1 MVLLTFNI
9 VNIESQLQN
18 GVQISDEERL
28 KISENN
34 TKAILRILDIH
45 DVKASFFV
53 EISIAEKLQN
63 LIKAISYKG
72 HEIAFYNKN
81 SGLEEIE
88 EAKKFIQ
95 ELLSKQIRGIR
106 QKDRKLPQEDLKM
119 LEFNYVSNIDNAN
132 ILFPFKRLKRDTEIH
147 QEEGLSIVPESISP
161 YSQLP
166 YNDFVFQI
174 LPMKYYQNMVFE
186 TLKND
191 EFVLIYLNSWQF
203 TDFNT
208 YQFDIPFYRRLKSGK
223 KMEDKLDALLTFINE
238 KELATSRM
246 KDYIF

>member
-1 MVLLTFNI
+1 MILLTFNI
-9 VNIESQLQN
+9 VNIDAKPKN
-18 GVQISDEERL
+18 DAQISDEKRL
-28 KISENN
+28 KITEDN

-45 DVKASFFV
+45 DIKASFFV
-53 EISIAEKLQN
+53 EISIIEKLHH
-63 LIKAISYKG
+63 LIKAISGRG

-81 SGLEEIE
+81 SSLQEIE
-88 EAKKFIQ
+88 DIKKNVQNFL
-95 ELLSKQIRGIR
+95 EKQIRGIR
-106 QKDRKLPQEDLKM
+106 QKDHKLPQDNLKL

-132 ILFPFKRLKRDTEIH
+132 ILFPFKRLKRNTEII
-147 QEEGLSIVPESISP
+147 EEDGLSIVPESISP

-174 LPMKYYQNMVFE
+174 LPMSYYQNMVFE

-191 EFVLIYLNSWQF
+191 DFVLIYLNSWQF
-203 TDFNT
+203 TDFKK
-208 YQFDIPFYRRLKSGK
+208 YPFEIPFYRSLFSGR
-223 KMEDKLDALLTFINE
+223 KMEDKLDILLSFINE

>member
-1 MVLLTFNI
+1 M
-9 VNIESQLQN
+9 NIEAEAKK
-18 GVQISDEERL
+18 GIQISDDERL
-28 KISENN
+28 KITEDN

-53 EISIAEKLQN
+53 EISIVQKLQN
-63 LIKAISYKG
+63 LIKAISSKG

-81 SGLEEIE
+81 STLQEIKE
-88 EAKKFIQ
+88 TKKFIQ
-95 ELLSKQIRGIR
+95 EFLEKQIRGIR
-106 QKDRKLPQEDLKM
+106 QKDFKLPQESLKL

-132 ILFPFKRLKRDTEIH
+132 ILFPFKRLKRDTQIT
-147 QEEGLSIVPESISP
+147 EEDGLSIIPESISP

-191 EFVLIYLNSWQF
+191 DFVLIYLNSWQF
-203 TDFNT
+203 TDFSR
-208 YQFDIPFYRRLKSGK
+208 YQFDIPFYRRLKSGR
-223 KMEDKLDALLTFINE
+223 KMEDKLDALLTWINE
-238 KELATSRM
+238 KEMATSRM

>member
-1 MVLLTFNI
+1 MILLTFNI
-9 VNIESQLQN
+9 VNIEADSKN

-28 KISENN
+28 GISENN

-53 EISIAEKLQN
+53 EISIAQKLQN
-63 LIKAISYKG
+63 IIKAISSKG

-81 SGLEEIE
+81 STVHEIE
-88 EAKKFIQ
+88 EVKKFTQ
-95 ELLSKQIRGIR
+95 DFLEKQIRGIR
-106 QKDRKLPQEDLKM
+106 QKEVKLSQESLKL

-132 ILFPFKRLKRDTEIH
+132 ILFPFKRLKRDTEIT
-147 QEEGLSIVPESISP
+147 EEDGLSIVPESISP

-191 EFVLIYLNSWQF
+191 DFVLIYLNSWQF
-203 TDFNT
+203 TDFGK
-208 YQFDIPFYRRLKSGK
+208 YPFDIPFYRRLNSGK
-223 KMEDKLDALLTFINE
+223 KMEDKLDALLTWINE
-238 KELATSRM
+238 KEMATSRM

>member
-1 MVLLTFNI
+1 MILLTFNI
-9 VNIESQLQN
+9 VNIEAKCQN
-18 GVQISDEERL
+18 GVEISDEERL
-28 KISENN
+28 KITIEN

-45 DVKASFFV
+45 DTKASFFV

-63 LIKAISYKG
+63 LLKAISSQG

-81 SGLEEIE
+81 SNLQEIE
-88 EAKKFIQ
+88 AVKKLTQ
-95 ELLSKQIRGIR
+95 ELFGKQIRGIR
-106 QKDRKLPQEDLKM
+106 QKDCKLPQEDLKM

-132 ILFPFKRLKRDTEIH
+132 ILFPFKRLKRDTQIV
-147 QEEGLSIVPESISP
+147 EEDGLSIVPESISP

-174 LPMKYYQNMVFE
+174 LPTKYYQNMVFE

-203 TDFNT
+203 TDFKK
-208 YQFDIPFYRRLKSGK
+208 YRFEIPFYRRLYSGK
-223 KMEDKLDALLTFINE
+223 KMEDKLAALLVWFNE
-238 KELATSRM
+238 KEMATSRM